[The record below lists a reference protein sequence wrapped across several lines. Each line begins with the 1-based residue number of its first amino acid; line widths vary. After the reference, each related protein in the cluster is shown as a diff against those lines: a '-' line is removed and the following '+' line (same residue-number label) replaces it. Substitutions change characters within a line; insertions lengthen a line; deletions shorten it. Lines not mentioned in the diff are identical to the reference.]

1 MGIFYVDAEI
11 GDPQGTRYETVRVL
25 VDCGATHTALPKSV
39 LERLGVVPETT
50 RPFKIADGSDIE
62 RPVGYTRMRLGGES
76 IVTPVAFCNDGEP
89 ALLGAVSLE
98 ILGLGI
104 DPVNSRLISV
114 LNMA

>member
-11 GDPQGTRYETVRVL
+11 GDPRGLRFETVRVL
-25 VDCGATHTALPKSV
+25 VDSGATHTTLPASM
-39 LERLGVVPETT
+39 LNRLGVVPETT
-50 RPFKIADGSDIE
+50 RPFKIGDGSDIE

-98 ILGLGI
+98 IFGLGI
-104 DPVNSRLISV
+104 DPVNSRLVSV
-114 LNMA
+114 MNMA